1 MELNPRA
8 TGAEDCFVLKIQ
20 QGQGKHDKDLITV

>member
-1 MELNPRA
+1 MELNPQA

-20 QGQGKHDKDLITV
+20 QGQGKENMIKI